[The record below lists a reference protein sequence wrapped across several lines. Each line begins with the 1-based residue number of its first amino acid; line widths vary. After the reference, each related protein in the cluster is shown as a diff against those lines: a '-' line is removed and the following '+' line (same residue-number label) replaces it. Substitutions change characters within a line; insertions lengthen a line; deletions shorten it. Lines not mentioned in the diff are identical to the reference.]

1 MAPAPLPPTSPVSP
15 AAPGSSA
22 SPDRSVWRIPGFTRF
37 WLARV
42 ALTGA
47 YQMLSV
53 AVGWQMY
60 AISGS
65 AFDLGLV
72 GLLQFLP
79 RMALVLVAGSVVDRF
94 ERRDVVALSMA
105 VQAIAAA
112 LLLAAAQGWGLQP
125 GRGLI
130 LGLSALVGAC
140 RAFDTPGM
148 QAMLPALV
156 PEQALARAIALAAS
170 ATQAAS
176 VIAPAVGGLLYAL
189 GPGFGYGL
197 TGAVDALGV
206 ALLIS
211 LPRVHAAVRAP
222 ITLDS
227 MLEGVRYIRAHTVVL
242 GAISLDL
249 FAVLLGGATALLP
262 VYASDIL
269 HIGPWGLGML
279 RACPAVGA
287 LLTAAWL
294 ARHPVERHAGRLM
307 FSAVAVFGV
316 ATIVFGLSRWVGLS
330 MLALAVLG
338 GSDVI
343 SVVIRGTLVQ
353 LQTPDALRGRVN
365 AVNSLFIGA
374 SNQLGEFE
382 SGFTAAWF
390 GAVPAVVLGGLGTL
404 AVVLLWRRMFPAL
417 ARYDGLC

>member
-1 MAPAPLPPTSPVSP
+1 MPPDHPPCPAE
-15 AAPGSSA
+15 
-22 SPDRSVWRIPGFTRF
+22 DSVWNVPGFSRF

-53 AVGWQMY
+53 AIAWQMY
-60 AISGS
+60 AITGS

-94 ERRDVVALSMA
+94 ERRDVVAVSMA
-105 VQAIAAA
+105 LQAIAAGV
-112 LLLAAAQGWGLQP
+112 LVAAAQGWGLQP
-125 GRGLI
+125 GRALI

-156 PEQALARAIALAAS
+156 PQTLLARAIAMAAS

-176 VIAPAVGGLLYAL
+176 VIAPALGGLLIAV
-189 GPGFGYGL
+189 GPGLGYGL
-197 TGAVDALGV
+197 TCVIDLLGV
-206 ALLIS
+206 ALLLS
-211 LPRVHAAVRAP
+211 LPRVRAATRAR

-227 MLEGVRYIRAHTVVL
+227 MLEGVRYIRAHPVVL

-262 VYASDIL
+262 VYARDIL

-294 ARHPVERHAGRLM
+294 ARHPVQRHAGRLM
-307 FSAVAVFGV
+307 FSTVAVFGLSTV
-316 ATIVFGLSRWVGLS
+316 VFGLSRWTGLS

-338 GSDVI
+338 GSDLI

-404 AVVLLWRRMFPAL
+404 GIVLLWRRMFPAL
-417 ARYDGLC
+417 ARYDSLS

>member
-1 MAPAPLPPTSPVSP
+1 MSSSPPS
-15 AAPGSSA
+15 AAPEPGL
-22 SPDRSVWRIPGFTRF
+22 SVWRIPGFTSF

-47 YQMLSV
+47 YQVLSV
-53 AVGWQMY
+53 AIGWQVY
-60 AISGS
+60 AITGS

-72 GLLQFLP
+72 GLVQFLP
-79 RMALVLVAGSVVDRF
+79 RMALVLLAGSVVDRY
-94 ERRDVVALSMA
+94 ERRDVVAVSMA
-105 VQAIAAA
+105 LQA
-112 LLLAAAQGWGLQP
+112 LAAGVLVAASQGWGLQP
-125 GRGLI
+125 GRALI

-156 PEQALARAIALAAS
+156 PERSLARAIALAAS
-170 ATQAAS
+170 ATQTAS
-176 VIAPAVGGLLYAL
+176 IVAPALGGLLYAL

-197 TGAVDALGV
+197 ALVADLLGV
-206 ALLIS
+206 GLLLR
-211 LPRVHAAVRAP
+211 LPRVRASGRAR

-262 VYASDIL
+262 VYVRDIL

-287 LLTAAWL
+287 LLTAAWM

-307 FSAVAVFGV
+307 FSAVSVFGA
-316 ATIVFGLSRWVGLS
+316 ATIVFGLSRWIALS

-343 SVVIRGTLVQ
+343 SVVIRGALVQ

-390 GAVPAVVLGGLGTL
+390 GTVPAVVLGGLGTL

-417 ARYDGLC
+417 ARYDGLA

>member
-1 MAPAPLPPTSPVSP
+1 
-15 AAPGSSA
+15 
-22 SPDRSVWRIPGFTRF
+22 
-37 WLARV
+37 
-42 ALTGA
+42 
-47 YQMLSV
+47 
-53 AVGWQMY
+53 
-60 AISGS
+60 
-65 AFDLGLV
+65 
-72 GLLQFLP
+72 
-79 RMALVLVAGSVVDRF
+79 MAL
-94 ERRDVVALSMA
+94 
-105 VQAIAAA
+105 QAIAAGV
-112 LLLAAAQGWGLQP
+112 LVAAARGWGLQP
-125 GRGLI
+125 GRALI

-156 PEQALARAIALAAS
+156 PQTLLARAIALAAS

-176 VIAPAVGGLLYAL
+176 VIAPALGGLLIAV
-189 GPGFGYGL
+189 GPGLGYGL
-197 TGAVDALGV
+197 TCVIDLLGV
-206 ALLIS
+206 ALLLS
-211 LPRVHAAVRAP
+211 LPRVRAATRAR

-227 MLEGVRYIRAHTVVL
+227 MLEGVRYIRAHPVVL

-262 VYASDIL
+262 VYARDIL

-294 ARHPVERHAGRLM
+294 ARHPVQRHAGRLM
-307 FSAVAVFGV
+307 FSTVAVFGLSTV
-316 ATIVFGLSRWVGLS
+316 VFGLSRWTGLS

-338 GSDVI
+338 GSDLI

-404 AVVLLWRRMFPAL
+404 GIVLLWRRMFPAL
-417 ARYDGLC
+417 ARYDSLS

>member
-1 MAPAPLPPTSPVSP
+1 MP
-15 AAPGSSA
+15 
-22 SPDRSVWRIPGFTRF
+22 PDRHPASAGPSAASVWETPGFARF

-53 AVGWQMY
+53 AIAWQMY
-60 AISGS
+60 LTTGS

-72 GLLQFLP
+72 GLVQFLP

-94 ERRDVVALSMA
+94 ERRDVVAVSMA
-105 VQAIAAA
+105 LQAVAAGV
-112 LLLAAAQGWGLQP
+112 LVAAAQGWGLQP
-125 GRGLI
+125 GRTLI
-130 LGLSALVGAC
+130 LALSALVGAC

-156 PEQALARAIALAAS
+156 PETLLARAIALAAS

-176 VIAPAVGGLLYAL
+176 VIAPGLGGLLLAL
-189 GPGFGYGL
+189 GPGVAYGL
-197 TGAVDALGV
+197 TCAVDLLGV
-206 ALLIS
+206 ALMLS
-211 LPRVHAAVRAP
+211 LPRVHATARGR

-227 MLEGVRYIRAHTVVL
+227 MLEGVRYIRAHPVVL

-262 VYASDIL
+262 VYARDIL

-294 ARHPVERHAGRLM
+294 ARHPVQRHAGRLM
-307 FSAVAVFGV
+307 FSTVAVFGL
-316 ATIVFGLSRWVGLS
+316 ATVVFGLSRWTALS

-338 GSDVI
+338 GSDLI

-404 AVVLLWRRMFPAL
+404 GIVLLWRRMFPAL
-417 ARYDGLC
+417 ARYDSLS